1 MTRLRVDTPAAAP
14 LASPPMTPAPPPL
27 LVARGLAYHRNQ
39 DRIFGP
45 LDLHV
50 DAGESVLVRGG
61 NGAGKTTL
69 LRVLAGLLDATAGS
83 AELLG
88 QAVDADHLARH
99 CAYLGHRPGHAA
111 DLGCLANLRYA
122 SAVHG
127 RHADDAALEAAL
139 DSVGLAGYEDSLPG
153 RMSAGQNKRLA
164 LARVALHPGRLWLMD
179 EPYANLDLDG
189 IALVDRMIG
198 AHAANGGGAF
208 ITSHGA
214 YAAPP
219 GRTRVL
225 ELGGAST

>member
-1 MTRLRVDTPAAAP
+1 MI
-14 LASPPMTPAPPPL
+14 PAPSAL

-45 LDLHV
+45 LDVHV
-50 DAGESVLVRGG
+50 DAGEAVLVRGG

-69 LRVLAGLLDATAGS
+69 LRVLAGLLEATAGS

-88 QAVDADHLARH
+88 QPVDTDHRARH

-111 DLGCLANLRYA
+111 DLGCLAQLRHA
-122 SAVHG
+122 AVLHG
-127 RHADDAALEAAL
+127 RADLDEAALEAAL
-139 DSVGLAGYEDSLPG
+139 AAVGLAGYEDTLPG

-164 LARVALHPGRLWLMD
+164 LARLSLHPGRLWLMD

-189 IALVDRMIG
+189 IDLVDRMVG
-198 AHAANGGGAF
+198 AHTAAGGGAF
-208 ITSHGA
+208 ITTHGA

-219 GRTRVL
+219 GRVRVL
-225 ELGGAST
+225 SLAGAAA